1 LYAPAIGLKV
11 GFATVAMVLKVS
23 LPPAHVR
30 LSARYAAGRRSKLNK
45 RRQPFICTHNEP
57 LSVAAMRVSNE
68 DRSPAG
74 INR

>member
-1 LYAPAIGLKV
+1 
-11 GFATVAMVLKVS
+11 MVLKVS

-57 LSVAAMRVSNE
+57 LSVAAMCVSNE
-68 DRSPAG
+68 
-74 INR
+74 NR